1 MVPFFGN
8 KLYTR
13 ICEHNLDSWNPT
25 SKLPGDVLLRTQNL
39 LQLRL
44 KPPGSNN
51 KTLSLLER
59 LAHASSA
66 PAPKKP
72 APTLVS
78 SPPASLPLTSPSLT
92 SETSTQT
99 KPPQKRPPSSD
110 LGSPSLQK
118 AATLLPSQMTAART
132 FSVSF
137 ANHGYKLLYLP
148 LRRHLPIDELRS
160 KLKKFKILIQGDYD
174 PLDPL
179 NLRPVKRAVVNFFV
193 NKGYLDRNEFPKL
206 FPPPFLRTIFFVLF
220 FKPQHFTPHS
230 LNWPETTDQIDAS
243 VSVLNLASTMD
254 DKINKPLIVSA
265 SQLLQSLPMDPT
277 NTDISETTLITRYTV
292 TLLQPLFDNDD

>member
-1 MVPFFGN
+1 M
-8 KLYTR
+8 
-13 ICEHNLDSWNPT
+13 PT
-25 SKLPGDVLLRTQNL
+25 VKQ
-39 LQLRL
+39 LQAELAA
-44 KPPGSNN
+44 
-51 KTLSLLER
+51 R

-179 NLRPVKRAVVNFFV
+179 NLLNRTTAARGLFLCRILHALDYLKGPVKRAVVNFFV

-206 FPPPFLRTIFFVLF
+206 FPVKKT
-220 FKPQHFTPHS
+220 
-230 LNWPETTDQIDAS
+230 
-243 VSVLNLASTMD
+243 
-254 DKINKPLIVSA
+254 
-265 SQLLQSLPMDPT
+265 
-277 NTDISETTLITRYTV
+277 
-292 TLLQPLFDNDD
+292 